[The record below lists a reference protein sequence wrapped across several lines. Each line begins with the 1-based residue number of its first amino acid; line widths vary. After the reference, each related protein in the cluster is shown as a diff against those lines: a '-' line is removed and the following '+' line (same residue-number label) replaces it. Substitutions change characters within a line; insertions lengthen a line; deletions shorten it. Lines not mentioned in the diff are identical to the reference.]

1 MLERETKRKQEEE
14 RVEGKEMVLE
24 VGSDETS
31 ELVEAVGDAL
41 GGSAETQG
49 KEEETQSP
57 HTEKAES
64 ETVVSVAEITE
75 GNPRTKL
82 VEQTAKDPSLET
94 KKLADLGEE
103 VYQWKEGIII
113 RNRLDEWG
121 GTT

>member
-1 MLERETKRKQEEE
+1 MIERETKRKQEEE

-49 KEEETQSP
+49 KEEEAQSP

-64 ETVVSVAEITE
+64 EPVVS
-75 GNPRTKL
+75 
-82 VEQTAKDPSLET
+82 S
-94 KKLADLGEE
+94 
-103 VYQWKEGIII
+103 
-113 RNRLDEWG
+113 RNHRG
-121 GTT
+121 QP